1 MWKLLYKID
10 IHDIRYKYGKLWP
23 RSGAIALSFND
34 RPFEMKTILIVD
46 DDQQLRE
53 LFGLFL
59 RRSGYGVIEA
69 DSGIAAL
76 ELARQYLPD
85 LIVSD
90 VDMPGGN
97 GAFLL
102 RNIRADPELKSRQ
115 VVLMTG
121 RPDLLTPRKGMEDGA
136 DDFLVKP
143 VSLQEFLNCVK
154 ARFSRASLCWRVE
167 DQMVA

>member
-10 IHDIRYKYGKLWP
+10 IHDIHYKYGKLWP
-23 RSGAIALSFND
+23 GFGAIALSFND
-34 RPFEMKTILIVD
+34 RPFGMKTILLVD
-46 DDQQLRE
+46 DDQQVRE
-53 LFGLFL
+53 LFGLVL
-59 RRSGYGVIEA
+59 RRNGYGVIEA
-69 DSGIAAL
+69 DSGVTGL

-97 GAFLL
+97 GASLL
-102 RNIRADPELKSRQ
+102 RNIRVDPELKSLQ

-121 RPDLLTPRKGMEDGA
+121 RPDLLAPRKGMEDGA

-154 ARFSRASLCWRVE
+154 ARFSRASLCWPME